1 MQTNLTLMEQPE
13 RFERVPAYTASAF
26 RILKDNLFF
35 LNKGNN
41 LHLTIMVLQDA
52 WEEIKQTHL
61 LQVINDFCLLIELSN
76 IK

>member
-13 RFERVPAYTASAF
+13 RFDRVPAYTASAF

-52 WEEIKQTHL
+52 
-61 LQVINDFCLLIELSN
+61 
-76 IK
+76 